1 MSNYVFILKE
11 FLRNRFSVNDA
22 LKTTLGYMEDYLEV
36 AESVLPVKISKLGR
50 PLSDILK
57 LDKQFQEFK
66 SEYQKG
72 DFAKIET
79 FMESVTSKEPD
90 ALSYILSNKI
100 QIEKT
105 EKKSVLILDDLDRMD
120 PEHIF
125 RILNVFSAFH
135 EQDDGNKFGFDK
147 VILVGHTKNIEN
159 IFHHF
164 YGKDTDFW
172 GYVDKFY
179 SNSIY
184 EFSYSE
190 ILSGEIKKL
199 IHLLGTHNGEVL
211 QGFQNADYFLHGV
224 MHHILYE
231 ASFVEKMP
239 NLRQLLKLNQ
249 FSSAIRTECEYRE
262 KSNYRSRDEEMLN
275 SISFVIKVLL
285 QIFRT
290 PQELI
295 GVLKAIK
302 ISKQKDSVLDGF
314 YLYCSKPM
322 MLKVTGSEQRT
333 GLVSWR
339 EYSLNTEI
347 DTDGAHW
354 DAATESKDARALF
367 FDLLVSILERE
378 SYEE

>member
-1 MSNYVFILKE
+1 
-11 FLRNRFSVNDA
+11 VNDA